1 MNALNWLTDH
11 ISNRGRALSLYKRG
25 MTKAK
30 KHDHQGAIDDYTTTI
45 DMPDTPSN
53 VKAMVLYN
61 RALVHV
67 ATGDYR
73 KGVDDLD
80 AVIAMDEAPVSVKIL
95 AKQKLAKRKI
105 RLRKSNVQEH

>member
-1 MNALNWLTDH
+1 MNAFSWLADH
-11 ISNRGRALSLYKRG
+11 CSNRGNAMSLYKRG

-30 KHDHQGAIDDYTTTI
+30 KHDYQGAIDDYTTSI
-45 DMPDTPSN
+45 GMPDTPAN

-67 ATGDYR
+67 ATGDFC

-80 AVIAMDEAPVSVKIL
+80 AVLAMDEAPVNIKTR
-95 AKQKLAKRKI
+95 ARRKLAKREI
-105 RLRKSNVQEH
+105 RSRKSNV